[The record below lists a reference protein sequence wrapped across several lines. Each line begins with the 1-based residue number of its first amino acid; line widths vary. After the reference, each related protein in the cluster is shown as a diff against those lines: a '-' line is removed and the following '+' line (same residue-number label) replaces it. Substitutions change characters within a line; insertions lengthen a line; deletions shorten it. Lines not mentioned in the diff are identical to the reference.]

1 MKRILVV
8 ALASVMCLALAS
20 AVMASEAENYTVGDF
35 AVNLAKLVTKDADY
49 TPEEAAAYLEKVGVE
64 LGDLNAAVNEEIL
77 VGAFNRL
84 GVDLVTS
91 RPEAEVS
98 GQKAGQIFQMFD
110 ANETLF
116 TGELYKLCKGGAA
129 NQNSPCVTDADCD
142 GGYCQTLNSI
152 KCYGGSSDGT
162 LCMSDA
168 DCPGG
173 YCNIPPGQAKK
184 LGIASPSD

>member
-35 AVNLAKLVTKDADY
+35 AVNL
-49 TPEEAAAYLEKVGVE
+49 
-64 LGDLNAAVNEEIL
+64 EIL